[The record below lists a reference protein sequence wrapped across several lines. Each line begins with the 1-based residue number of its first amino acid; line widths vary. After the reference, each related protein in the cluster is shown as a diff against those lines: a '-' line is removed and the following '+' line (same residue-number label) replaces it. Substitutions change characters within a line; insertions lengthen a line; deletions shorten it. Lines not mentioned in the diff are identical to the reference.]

1 MILGIEDDER
11 REEKLTKLNE
21 AIESLSLPPPEI
33 QGATNYITMSVTII
47 MCYDKWMDEIWVNSA
62 K

>member
-33 QGATNYITMSVTII
+33 HGATNYITMLVTMDTII
-47 MCYDKWMDEIWVNSA
+47 MCYDKWMDEIFS
-62 K
+62 

>member
-1 MILGIEDDER
+1 MILGIEDDDK

-33 QGATNYITMSVTII
+33 QGATNYITMSVTMDTII
-47 MCYDKWMDEIWVNSA
+47 MCMINGWMKYE
-62 K
+62 